1 MFVAIVC
8 AGAVARAFMAV
19 AILIIPA
26 TTWSSKGN
34 NTDDKILEAF
44 RLSYIK
50 ESEGNYKDA
59 VKGLKLVYTPESY
72 EINLR
77 LGWLSYLNGTLYESL
92 NYYTQAIKLKPF
104 AIEPKLGITYP
115 ESAMGNWDAV
125 ISQYKEVLKI
135 APSNSLV
142 LYNIGLIY
150 YNNAKYDDAEP
161 YFKKLVNLFP
171 FDYDGLLMLAWTNFY
186 QKKFREAKVLFQKA
200 LLNTP
205 TSESAAEG
213 LRLLDN

>member
-1 MFVAIVC
+1 MENIT
-8 AGAVARAFMAV
+8 RLIAF
-19 AILIIPA
+19 ILIMLA
-26 TTWSSKGN
+26 TTIPSKGN
-34 NTDDKILEAF
+34 NTDDDILDAF
-44 RLSYIK
+44 SISYIK
-50 ESEGNYKDA
+50 EVEGNYNDA
-59 VKGLKLVYTPESY
+59 VKLLKSVYIPESY

-77 LGWLSYLNGTLYESL
+77 LGWLSYLNGALSESL

-125 ISQYKEVLKI
+125 IAQYKAVLQI

-150 YNNAKYDDAEP
+150 YNNAKYDDAEQ
-161 YFKKLVNLFP
+161 YLKKLVNLFP
-171 FDYDGLLMLAWTNFY
+171 FDYDGLLMLAWTNFQ
-186 QKKFREAKVLFQKA
+186 QKKYREAKVLFQKA

-205 TSESAAEG
+205 TSESAKEG
-213 LRLLDN
+213 LQLLAN